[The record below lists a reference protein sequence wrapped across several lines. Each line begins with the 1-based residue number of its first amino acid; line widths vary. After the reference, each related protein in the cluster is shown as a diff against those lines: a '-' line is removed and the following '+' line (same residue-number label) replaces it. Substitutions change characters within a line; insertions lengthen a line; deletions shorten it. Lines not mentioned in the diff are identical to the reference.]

1 MARVHLLLCFTL
13 LFASVTLFDA
23 ASAFVKLKPSLP
35 QIEDPKTVDDVEG
48 YTVQV
53 VMVFVGDLEKECPK
67 TSKFKMFFDK
77 LRGFAKYVCPL
88 KIFGKKDDADMK
100 AKEAGIL
107 KTIASFAIG
116 RIKREIQEEKQEAIE
131 TFKFMKSLAGRIL
144 GGRKKEEKATT
155 TLTPEQLKEIKD
167 GILKWQ
173 TVIVKITNTMVVS
186 TTNSEGSAGSNP
198 GVGIPSTDTDNQSQG
213 TPSADTNNES
223 QGTTGGS
230 SSPNSGSATG
240 SPSNKPSA
248 GSNPG
253 AGTPSTDTNNQ
264 SQGTPSADTNNES
277 QGTTGSSSSPNSGSA
292 TGSPSNKP
300 SAGSNPGAGTPSTD
314 TNNQSQGTTNTASSG
329 SATTSQT
336 TEVTVT
342 EVETQTSE
350 QVMTFLMNLEKK
362 CPPKEEYKQFFEKLK
377 STMTGSAKVS
387 SPKKKGGLF
396 GMIKGAVGK
405 IGDAMQFIRS
415 RIGNKSAEV
424 KKSMETYQAE
434 VIKNMEELNAIYAK
448 IVSQNQSKKG
458 GAMTCT
464 PEQQAEI
471 KTTITKWEQVTTQFV
486 EVAIKSET
494 STTTSTSTSA
504 STGTAQAN

>member
-23 ASAFVKLKPSLP
+23 ASAFLKLKPSLP
-35 QIEDPKTVDDVEG
+35 QIEDPKTVGDVEG

-88 KIFGKKDDADMK
+88 KTSGKKDDDDMK

-186 TTNSEGSAGSNP
+186 TTNTEGSAGSNP
-198 GVGIPSTDTDNQSQG
+198 GAGTPSTDTNNESQG
-213 TPSADTNNES
+213 TPSADKNNKSQGTPSTDTNNES

-240 SPSNKPSA
+240 SPSNKPST

-264 SQGTPSADTNNES
+264 SQGT
-277 QGTTGSSSSPNSGSA
+277 
-292 TGSPSNKP
+292 K
-300 SAGSNPGAGTPSTD
+300 
-314 TNNQSQGTTNTASSG
+314 NTASSG
-329 SATTSQT
+329 STTTSQT

-377 STMTGSAKVS
+377 STMAGSAKVS

-396 GMIKGAVGK
+396 SMIKGAVGK

-424 KKSMETYQAE
+424 KKSMETYQTE

-494 STTTSTSTSA
+494 STTTSTSTST
-504 STGTAQAN
+504 SDSRGTAQAN

>member
-13 LFASVTLFDA
+13 LFASVTLLDV
-23 ASAFVKLKPSLP
+23 ASTFLKLKPSLP
-35 QIEDPKTVDDVEG
+35 QIKDPKTVGEVEG
-48 YTVQV
+48 YT
-53 VMVFVGDLEKECPK
+53 
-67 TSKFKMFFDK
+67 
-77 LRGFAKYVCPL
+77 YVCPL

-116 RIKREIQEEKQEAIE
+116 KSEIQEEKQEAIE

-144 GGRKKEEKATT
+144 GGRKKEEKETT

-173 TVIVKITNTMVVS
+173 TVIVKVANTMVVS
-186 TTNSEGSAGSNP
+186 TTTNNEGSA
-198 GVGIPSTDTDNQSQG
+198 
-213 TPSADTNNES
+213 
-223 QGTTGGS
+223 
-230 SSPNSGSATG
+230 
-240 SPSNKPSA
+240 
-248 GSNPG
+248 
-253 AGTPSTDTNNQ
+253 DTNNQ
-264 SQGTPSADTNNES
+264 SQGTTE
-277 QGTTGSSSSPNSGSA
+277 GSSSSNSGSA

-314 TNNQSQGTTNTASSG
+314 TNNQSQGTTNTASSR

-396 GMIKGAVGK
+396 GMIKGAVEK

-448 IVSQNQSKKG
+448 IVTQNQSNKG

-494 STTTSTSTSA
+494 STATSTSTSS

>member
-1 MARVHLLLCFTL
+1 
-13 LFASVTLFDA
+13 
-23 ASAFVKLKPSLP
+23 
-35 QIEDPKTVDDVEG
+35 
-48 YTVQV
+48 
-53 VMVFVGDLEKECPK
+53 
-67 TSKFKMFFDK
+67 MFFDK

-88 KIFGKKDDADMK
+88 KIFGKKDNADMK

-116 RIKREIQEEKQEAIE
+116 RIKSEIQEEKQEAIE

-144 GGRKKEEKATT
+144 GGRKKEEKETT

-173 TVIVKITNTMVVS
+173 TVIVKVANTMVVS
-186 TTNSEGSAGSNP
+186 TTTNNEGSAGSNP
-198 GVGIPSTDTDNQSQG
+198 GAGTPSTDTNNQSQG
-213 TPSADTNNES
+213 TPSTDTNNQSQGAPSTDTNNQS
-223 QGTTGGS
+223 QGTTEGS

-253 AGTPSTDTNNQ
+253 AGTL
-264 SQGTPSADTNNES
+264 
-277 QGTTGSSSSPNSGSA
+277 
-292 TGSPSNKP
+292 
-300 SAGSNPGAGTPSTD
+300 STD
-314 TNNQSQGTTNTASSG
+314 TNNQSQGTTNTASSR

-377 STMTGSAKVS
+377 STMAGSAKVS

-396 GMIKGAVGK
+396 AMIKGAVGK

-448 IVSQNQSKKG
+448 IVTQNQSKKG

-486 EVAIKSET
+486 KVAIKSET
-494 STTTSTSTSA
+494 STATSTSTSS

>member
-13 LFASVTLFDA
+13 LFASVTLFDL
-23 ASAFVKLKPSLP
+23 ASAFLKLKPSLP
-35 QIEDPKTVDDVEG
+35 KIEDPKTVGDVEG
-48 YTVQV
+48 YTVKV

-67 TSKFKMFFDK
+67 TSKFKTFFDK

-131 TFKFMKSLAGRIL
+131 TFKFMKTLAGKIV
-144 GGRKKEEKATT
+144 GGRKKEEKETT
-155 TLTPEQLKEIKD
+155 ALTPEQVKEIKD

-173 TVIVKITNTMVVS
+173 TVIVKIANTMVVS
-186 TTNSEGSAGSNP
+186 TKTTTTNTQAGSDSETSTTTTGSNSEAE
-198 GVGIPSTDTDNQSQG
+198 
-213 TPSADTNNES
+213 TPSKKAS
-223 QGTTGGS
+223 PGS
-230 SSPNSGSATG
+230 DSE
-240 SPSNKPSA
+240 
-248 GSNPG
+248 
-253 AGTPSTDTNNQ
+253 AGTPSKKASPGSDT
-264 SQGTPSADTNNES
+264 E
-277 QGTTGSSSSPNSGSA
+277 
-292 TGSPSNKP
+292 
-300 SAGSNPGAGTPSTD
+300 AGTPSKKASPGSDSEAGTPSKD
-314 TNNQSQGTTNTASSG
+314 TNKKSEATTNTASSG
-329 SATTSQT
+329 TETTSQT
-336 TEVTVT
+336 KEVTVT

-396 GMIKGAVGK
+396 AMIKGAVGK
-405 IGDAMQFIRS
+405 VGDAMQFIRS
-415 RIGNKSAEV
+415 RIGTKSAEV
-424 KKSMETYQAE
+424 KKSMETYQTE

-448 IVSQNQSKKG
+448 IVSENQNKKG
-458 GAMTCT
+458 GALTCT

-494 STTTSTSTSA
+494 STSTSTSS
-504 STGTAQAN
+504 STRTAQAN

>member
-1 MARVHLLLCFTL
+1 MARVHILLCFTL
-13 LFASVTLFDA
+13 LFAYVTFFDV
-23 ASAFVKLKPSLP
+23 ASAFLKLKPSLP
-35 QIEDPKTVDDVEG
+35 QIEDPKTVGDVEE

-100 AKEAGIL
+100 TKEAGIL
-107 KTIASFAIG
+107 KSIASFAIG
-116 RIKREIQEEKQEAIE
+116 RIKSEIQEEKQEAIE
-131 TFKFMKSLAGRIL
+131 NFKFMKSLAGRIL

-155 TLTPEQLKEIKD
+155 ALTAEQLKEIKD

-173 TVIVKITNTMVVS
+173 TTIVKITNTMVVS
-186 TTNSEGSAGSNP
+186 TTTSESSESTTGGSEASTTGGSTGSPSNKPEAGSNKPEAGSNP
-198 GVGIPSTDTDNQSQG
+198 GGG
-213 TPSADTNNES
+213 TPSQDTNNES
-223 QGTTGGS
+223 EDTTNTASTATETGGS
-230 SSPNSGSATG
+230 TGPNSGRSTG

-248 GSNPG
+248 GSDSG

-264 SQGTPSADTNNES
+264 SQASA
-277 QGTTGSSSSPNSGSA
+277 NS
-292 TGSPSNKP
+292 
-300 SAGSNPGAGTPSTD
+300 
-314 TNNQSQGTTNTASSG
+314 ASSA
-329 SATTSQT
+329 SSSQT
-336 TEVTVT
+336 TEITVT

-362 CPPKEEYKQFFEKLK
+362 SPQKEEYKQFFEKLK
-377 STMTGSAKVS
+377 STMTGKVS

-396 GMIKGAVGK
+396 AMIKGAVGK

-434 VIKNMEELNAIYAK
+434 VIKSMQELDAIYAK

-458 GAMTCT
+458 GALTCT

-494 STTTSTSTSA
+494 STTSSSSSST

>member
-1 MARVHLLLCFTL
+1 MARVHLLLCFAV
-13 LFASVTLFDA
+13 LFASVTLFDV
-23 ASAFVKLKPSLP
+23 ASAFLKLKPSLP
-35 QIEDPKTVDDVEG
+35 KIEDPKTVGEVEE
-48 YTVQV
+48 YTVKV

-67 TSKFKMFFDK
+67 TSKFKTFFDK

-116 RIKREIQEEKQEAIE
+116 RIKSEIQEEKQEAIE

-144 GGRKKEEKATT
+144 GGRKKEEKETT
-155 TLTPEQLKEIKD
+155 TLTPEMVKEIKD

-173 TVIVKITNTMVVS
+173 TVIHKNNEGSDS
-186 TTNSEGSAGSNP
+186 TT
-198 GVGIPSTDTDNQSQG
+198 T
-213 TPSADTNNES
+213 TP
-223 QGTTGGS
+223 TTGGDS
-230 SSPNSGSATG
+230 SSPNSGNSTG

-253 AGTPSTDTNNQ
+253 AGTPSKDTNNQ
-264 SQGTPSADTNNES
+264 PEA
-277 QGTTGSSSSPNSGSA
+277 
-292 TGSPSNKP
+292 
-300 SAGSNPGAGTPSTD
+300 
-314 TNNQSQGTTNTASSG
+314 TTNTASSG
-329 SATTSQT
+329 SESTSQT
-336 TEVTVT
+336 KEVAVT
-342 EVETQTSE
+342 EIETQTSE

-377 STMTGSAKVS
+377 STMTGSAKAS

-396 GMIKGAVGK
+396 AMIKGAVGK

-424 KKSMETYQAE
+424 KKSMETYQSE
-434 VIKNMEELNAIYAK
+434 VIKNMEQLDAIYAK
-448 IVSQNQSKKG
+448 IITQNQSKKG

-471 KTTITKWEQVTTQFV
+471 KQTITKWEQVTTQFV

-494 STTTSTSTSA
+494 STSTSTSTSS

>member
-35 QIEDPKTVDDVEG
+35 QIEDPKTVGDVEG

-77 LRGFAKYVCPL
+77 LRGFSKYVCPL

-198 GVGIPSTDTDNQSQG
+198 GAGIPSTDTDNQSQG
-213 TPSADTNNES
+213 TPSADTNNE
-223 QGTTGGS
+223 
-230 SSPNSGSATG
+230 
-240 SPSNKPSA
+240 
-248 GSNPG
+248 
-253 AGTPSTDTNNQ
+253 

>member
-198 GVGIPSTDTDNQSQG
+198 GVGIPSTDTD
-213 TPSADTNNES
+213 
-223 QGTTGGS
+223 
-230 SSPNSGSATG
+230 
-240 SPSNKPSA
+240 
-248 GSNPG
+248 
-253 AGTPSTDTNNQ
+253 NQ

>member
-1 MARVHLLLCFTL
+1 
-13 LFASVTLFDA
+13 
-23 ASAFVKLKPSLP
+23 
-35 QIEDPKTVDDVEG
+35 
-48 YTVQV
+48 
-53 VMVFVGDLEKECPK
+53 
-67 TSKFKMFFDK
+67 MFFDK

-88 KIFGKKDDADMK
+88 KIFGKKDNADMK

-116 RIKREIQEEKQEAIE
+116 RIKSEIQEEKQEAIE

-144 GGRKKEEKATT
+144 GGRKKEEKETT

-173 TVIVKITNTMVVS
+173 TVIVKVANTMVVS
-186 TTNSEGSAGSNP
+186 TTTNNEGSAGSNP
-198 GVGIPSTDTDNQSQG
+198 GAGTPSTDTNNQSQG
-213 TPSADTNNES
+213 TPSTDTNNQSQGAPSTDTNNQS
-223 QGTTGGS
+223 QGTTEGS

-253 AGTPSTDTNNQ
+253 AGTL
-264 SQGTPSADTNNES
+264 
-277 QGTTGSSSSPNSGSA
+277 
-292 TGSPSNKP
+292 
-300 SAGSNPGAGTPSTD
+300 STD
-314 TNNQSQGTTNTASSG
+314 TNNQSQGTTNTASSR

-377 STMTGSAKVS
+377 STMAGSAKVS

-396 GMIKGAVGK
+396 AMIKGAVGK

-448 IVSQNQSKKG
+448 IVTQNQSKKG

>member
-1 MARVHLLLCFTL
+1 
-13 LFASVTLFDA
+13 
-23 ASAFVKLKPSLP
+23 
-35 QIEDPKTVDDVEG
+35 
-48 YTVQV
+48 
-53 VMVFVGDLEKECPK
+53 
-67 TSKFKMFFDK
+67 
-77 LRGFAKYVCPL
+77 
-88 KIFGKKDDADMK
+88 
-100 AKEAGIL
+100 
-107 KTIASFAIG
+107 
-116 RIKREIQEEKQEAIE
+116 
-131 TFKFMKSLAGRIL
+131 MKSLAGRIL
-144 GGRKKEEKATT
+144 GGRKKEEKETT

-173 TVIVKITNTMVVS
+173 TVIVKVANTMVVS
-186 TTNSEGSAGSNP
+186 TTTNNEGSAGSNP
-198 GVGIPSTDTDNQSQG
+198 GAGTPSTDTNNQSQG
-213 TPSADTNNES
+213 TPSTDTNNQSQGAPSTDTNNQS
-223 QGTTGGS
+223 QGTTEGS

-377 STMTGSAKVS
+377 STMAGSAKVS

-396 GMIKGAVGK
+396 AMIKGAVGK

-424 KKSMETYQAE
+424 RYKMNISFR
-434 VIKNMEELNAIYAK
+434 IL
-448 IVSQNQSKKG
+448 
-458 GAMTCT
+458 
-464 PEQQAEI
+464 
-471 KTTITKWEQVTTQFV
+471 ITKRLYYIYSFFSW
-486 EVAIKSET
+486 
-494 STTTSTSTSA
+494 
-504 STGTAQAN
+504 

>member
-1 MARVHLLLCFTL
+1 MARVHLLLCFTV
-13 LFASVTLFDA
+13 LFASVTLFDV
-23 ASAFVKLKPSLP
+23 ASAFLKLKPSLP
-35 QIEDPKTVDDVEG
+35 QIEDPKTVGDVEG
-48 YTVQV
+48 YTVKV

-77 LRGFAKYVCPL
+77 LRGFAKYVCPI
-88 KIFGKKDDADMK
+88 KIFGKKDDDDMK

-116 RIKREIQEEKQEAIE
+116 RIKSEIQEEKQEAIE

-144 GGRKKEEKATT
+144 GGRKKEEKETT

-186 TTNSEGSAGSNP
+186 TTTNKEGSD
-198 GVGIPSTDTDNQSQG
+198 STTTT
-213 TPSADTNNES
+213 TP
-223 QGTTGGS
+223 TGGS
-230 SSPNSGSATG
+230 SSPNSGSSAG

-248 GSNPG
+248 GTNSG
-253 AGTPSTDTNNQ
+253 AGTPSKDTNNQ
-264 SQGTPSADTNNES
+264 PEDTK
-277 QGTTGSSSSPNSGSA
+277 NS
-292 TGSPSNKP
+292 
-300 SAGSNPGAGTPSTD
+300 
-314 TNNQSQGTTNTASSG
+314 ASSG
-329 SATTSQT
+329 TGSTSQST
-336 TEVTVT
+336 KEVTVT

-377 STMTGSAKVS
+377 STMTGSPKVS

-396 GMIKGAVGK
+396 TMIKGAVGK

-424 KKSMETYQAE
+424 KKSMENYQTE
-434 VIKNMEELNAIYAK
+434 VIKNMEELDAIYTK

-458 GAMTCT
+458 GALTCT

-471 KTTITKWEQVTTQFV
+471 KQTITKWEQVTTQFV

-494 STTTSTSTSA
+494 TTTSTSSSSSS
-504 STGTAQAN
+504 STEKAQAN

>member
-1 MARVHLLLCFTL
+1 
-13 LFASVTLFDA
+13 
-23 ASAFVKLKPSLP
+23 
-35 QIEDPKTVDDVEG
+35 
-48 YTVQV
+48 
-53 VMVFVGDLEKECPK
+53 
-67 TSKFKMFFDK
+67 
-77 LRGFAKYVCPL
+77 
-88 KIFGKKDDADMK
+88 MK

-116 RIKREIQEEKQEAIE
+116 RVSEREEKQEAIE

-144 GGRKKEEKATT
+144 GGRKKEEKETT
-155 TLTPEQLKEIKD
+155 TLTVEQLKEIKD

-173 TVIVKITNTMVVS
+173 TVIVKVANTMVVS
-186 TTNSEGSAGSNP
+186 TT
-198 GVGIPSTDTDNQSQG
+198 
-213 TPSADTNNES
+213 TNNE
-223 QGTTGGS
+223 G
-230 SSPNSGSATG
+230 
-240 SPSNKPSA
+240 SA

-264 SQGTPSADTNNES
+264 SQGAPSTDTNNQS
-277 QGTTGSSSSPNSGSA
+277 QGTTEGSSSPNSGSA

-314 TNNQSQGTTNTASSG
+314 TNNQSQGTTNTASSR

-377 STMTGSAKVS
+377 STMAGSAKVS

-396 GMIKGAVGK
+396 AMIKGAVGK

-448 IVSQNQSKKG
+448 ILWVSFGKNSKIVTQNQSKKG

-486 EVAIKSET
+486 KVAIKSET
-494 STTTSTSTSA
+494 STATSTSTSS